1 MLFTLIKKE
10 NKDQKKTIGMRNILI
25 ILLLAAISV
34 NINAQNNNQLTNGKE
49 ITSLINDTQSQ
60 EVAKQKLTDESS
72 SVLKKF
78 NDLTERQKT
87 KIVRLENS
95 RNNKLD
101 KINKRIGTKKKQLSS
116 LMPDT
121 SNNVLKIEKIKA
133 KIAKLAIRKQKLQE
147 RTLMKIRET
156 LTADQQELL

>member
-1 MLFTLIKKE
+1 
-10 NKDQKKTIGMRNILI
+10 MRNTLI
-25 ILLLAAISV
+25 ILLLVTISV

-78 NDLTERQKT
+78 NDLTERQKA

-101 KINKRIGTKKKQLSS
+101 KINKRIGKKKKQLSS

-147 RTLMKIRET
+147 RTLMKIRKT
-156 LTADQQELL
+156 LTADQQKLL

>member
-1 MLFTLIKKE
+1 
-10 NKDQKKTIGMRNILI
+10 MRNILI

-78 NDLTERQKT
+78 NDLTERQKA

-101 KINKRIGTKKKQLSS
+101 KINKRIGKKKKQLSS

-147 RTLMKIRET
+147 RTLMKIRKT
-156 LTADQQELL
+156 LTADQQKLL

>member
-1 MLFTLIKKE
+1 
-10 NKDQKKTIGMRNILI
+10 MRNILI

-101 KINKRIGTKKKQLSS
+101 KINKRIGKKKKQLSS
-116 LMPDT
+116 LMPET

-147 RTLMKIRET
+147 RTLMKIRKT
-156 LTADQQELL
+156 LTADQQKLL

>member
-1 MLFTLIKKE
+1 
-10 NKDQKKTIGMRNILI
+10 MRNILI

-78 NDLTERQKT
+78 NDLTECQKA

-101 KINKRIGTKKKQLSS
+101 KINKRIGKKKKQLSS

-147 RTLMKIRET
+147 RTLMKIRKT
-156 LTADQQELL
+156 LTADQQKLL

>member
-1 MLFTLIKKE
+1 MLLTLIKKE

-101 KINKRIGTKKKQLSS
+101 KINKCIGKKKKQLSS

-147 RTLMKIRET
+147 RTLMKIRKT
-156 LTADQQELL
+156 LTADQQKLL

>member
-1 MLFTLIKKE
+1 
-10 NKDQKKTIGMRNILI
+10 MRNILI

-101 KINKRIGTKKKQLSS
+101 KINKRIGKKKKQLSS
-116 LMPDT
+116 LMPET

>member
-1 MLFTLIKKE
+1 MLLTLIKKE

-101 KINKRIGTKKKQLSS
+101 KINKRIGKKKKQLSS

-147 RTLMKIRET
+147 RTLMKIRKT
-156 LTADQQELL
+156 LTADQQKLL